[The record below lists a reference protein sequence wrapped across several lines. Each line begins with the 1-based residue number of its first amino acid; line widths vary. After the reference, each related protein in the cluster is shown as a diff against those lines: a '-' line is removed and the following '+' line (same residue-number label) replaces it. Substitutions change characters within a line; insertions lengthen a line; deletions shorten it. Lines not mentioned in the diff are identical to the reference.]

1 MWRMAD
7 ALGEKRKQVI
17 LSASSCDEA
26 TIETRKRFLGAKR
39 SGTMAEACT
48 RSFAAVSVQNIV
60 PTGWF
65 LFPKD
70 DAAWLDTR
78 RDQQL
83 LSLALYCLKSP
94 TRQCSGYFSS
104 HLADRCVECTVHVG
118 DREQVESS
126 SRFFAE
132 AEQSSAT
139 STALLSQ
146 YCKLRFYETATWLA
160 PLSSEQQAVS
170 LAHTLCAFPR
180 ARRCHVLTPCSSVVG
195 EWGIQRGSSLS
206 FTYISI
212 PCSRLLQVTSPHLQQ
227 SSEREAHG
235 DQLCLLPICNVP
247 GLIHSL
253 AHFSHSLRCVRRLWY
268 SLPVVLRWLHTLG
281 DPSLITRAVRYR
293 GM

>member
-1 MWRMAD
+1 MAD
-7 ALGEKRKQVI
+7 ALGDIFTCFLDRWVEARACQLGATSLLTAMLASRGNGEVPLNQSFLPTEPLKVFGKNENRSS

-146 YCKLRFYETATWLA
+146 YCKLRFYETATW
-160 PLSSEQQAVS
+160 
-170 LAHTLCAFPR
+170 
-180 ARRCHVLTPCSSVVG
+180 
-195 EWGIQRGSSLS
+195 
-206 FTYISI
+206 
-212 PCSRLLQVTSPHLQQ
+212 
-227 SSEREAHG
+227 
-235 DQLCLLPICNVP
+235 
-247 GLIHSL
+247 
-253 AHFSHSLRCVRRLWY
+253 
-268 SLPVVLRWLHTLG
+268 
-281 DPSLITRAVRYR
+281 
-293 GM
+293 